1 MAAGMHE
8 TGTLGRKA
16 EVNGQA
22 SGLERLGDAHAVDF
36 EAKDG
41 EGTGTPR
48 VDRGG
53 RARPAVE
60 RSEKRFGHARL
71 KCAPL
76 RGLDLGSI
84 SPHHGLGLDEIR
96 TRHDLAAHGL
106 QSRDHGPGRLELGPA
121 FFGTPVQAPAA
132 VGEEGEVVRDVG
144 KVAGEAGVGHV
155 GSCCGLRVNR
165 EYAIFERQAHQYAA
179 RSSDADKQNGSGP
192 LGRSRCGL

>member
-8 TGTLGRKA
+8 AGTLGRKA
-16 EVNGQA
+16 EVDGQA
-22 SGLERLGDAHAVDF
+22 SGFERFGDAHAVDF
-36 EAKDG
+36 KAKDG
-41 EGTGTPR
+41 EGTGAAR

-53 RARPAVE
+53 CARPSVE

-76 RGLDLGSI
+76 RGLDLGGIAS
-84 SPHHGLGLDEIR
+84 HHGLGLDEIR
-96 TRHDLAAHGL
+96 PRHDLAAHGL

-132 VGEEGEVVRDVG
+132 VGEEGKVVRDVG

-155 GSCCGLRVNR
+155 GSCWGLRVHR
-165 EYAIFERQAHQYAA
+165 GYAIFERQGHQ
-179 RSSDADKQNGSGP
+179 SDADEQNGTGP

>member
-132 VGEEGEVVRDVG
+132 VGEEGEVVRDVA
-144 KVAGEAGVGHV
+144 KIAGVAGVGHV
-155 GSCCGLRVNR
+155 GPCRGSGVQRGYV
-165 EYAIFERQAHQYAA
+165 IFER
-179 RSSDADKQNGSGP
+179 
-192 LGRSRCGL
+192 